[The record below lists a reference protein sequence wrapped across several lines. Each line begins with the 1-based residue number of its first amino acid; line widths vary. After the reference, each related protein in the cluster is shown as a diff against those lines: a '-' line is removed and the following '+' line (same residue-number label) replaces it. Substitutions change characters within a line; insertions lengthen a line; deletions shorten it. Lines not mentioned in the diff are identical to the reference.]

1 MLKNK
6 RKRVRFLSHGS
17 DRPPTPTTANAE
29 ISRNQGSPVAIEA
42 ANENLQAPK
51 RMPSPSLSQMIEQRT
66 WENGQLRQELMY
78 QQRKHGASMY
88 FLEEVKLA
96 VESLQQAL
104 VNFQKLN
111 TQIENESE
119 EAS

>member
-1 MLKNK
+1 MFKH
-6 RKRVRFLSHGS
+6 RKKVIVL
-17 DRPPTPTTANAE
+17 PTAVDAE
-29 ISRNQGSPVAIEA
+29 ISRNLEA
-42 ANENLQAPK
+42 ANENFQAPK
-51 RMPSPSLSQMIEQRT
+51 RMPSPNLSQMVEQRT

-88 FLEEVKLA
+88 FLEEVRLA

-104 VNFQKLN
+104 VNFEKLD
-111 TQIENESE
+111 TEIENESK